1 MQKVRKDAVEKKIN
15 SQLEANVGRESS
27 SLVWFQREEKNASTN
42 RYWLANKS
50 LSYDVLGRR
59 RPNRWIRPHA
69 REWKKRCRW
78 IIWRSGRFISRRGK
92 ELHASARLITL
103 QTKEKI
109 RLRHSTTE
117 GGMIFS
123 MFSFLL
129 ERPGLYMCN
138 PADRLIDSF
147 LGESPSNGGS

>member
-59 RPNRWIRPHA
+59 RANRWIRPHA
-69 REWKKRCRW
+69 REWKK
-78 IIWRSGRFISRRGK
+78 K
-92 ELHASARLITL
+92 VPMDHLA
-103 QTKEKI
+103 I
-109 RLRHSTTE
+109 RPFH
-117 GGMIFS
+117 F
-123 MFSFLL
+123 
-129 ERPGLYMCN
+129 
-138 PADRLIDSF
+138 A
-147 LGESPSNGGS
+147 